1 MSNPMTSLVL
11 DEGMSVELRG
21 QLALCED
28 EVVLTGCGVLPFGSP
43 PHLTWEQTPFV
54 ALATDCAKKA
64 RPLVGQPVFGRATW
78 TGYEI
83 SACELEPGD
92 AWAHAH
98 DIPGPLTKDRTPV
111 SAHVRSVEAGLFSSG
126 AMLRRVRFLDDGRP
140 RVIASAT
147 DVELTTRLLTPI
159 YGDALEVHRSRWS
172 VSEVRGLDDILNG
185 LPEDKVLKIE
195 YRMDGDGTISRK
207 LRVNYV
213 DDDLARSLAPF
224 PPEMLAVYAVVEP
237 EGAPQDRDPW
247 FPARARHLV
256 RSAGTPDVPAREHA
270 RV

>member
-98 DIPGPLTKDRTPV
+98 DIPGR
-111 SAHVRSVEAGLFSSG
+111 
-126 AMLRRVRFLDDGRP
+126 
-140 RVIASAT
+140 
-147 DVELTTRLLTPI
+147 
-159 YGDALEVHRSRWS
+159 
-172 VSEVRGLDDILNG
+172 
-185 LPEDKVLKIE
+185 
-195 YRMDGDGTISRK
+195 
-207 LRVNYV
+207 
-213 DDDLARSLAPF
+213 
-224 PPEMLAVYAVVEP
+224 
-237 EGAPQDRDPW
+237 
-247 FPARARHLV
+247 
-256 RSAGTPDVPAREHA
+256 
-270 RV
+270 

>member
-126 AMLRRVRFLDDGRP
+126 AMLRRVRHGRRRNSKLRCSSHGIIYACGRP
-140 RVIASAT
+140 
-147 DVELTTRLLTPI
+147 
-159 YGDALEVHRSRWS
+159 WS
-172 VSEVRGLDDILNG
+172 M
-185 LPEDKVLKIE
+185 
-195 YRMDGDGTISRK
+195 Y
-207 LRVNYV
+207 
-213 DDDLARSLAPF
+213 
-224 PPEMLAVYAVVEP
+224 
-237 EGAPQDRDPW
+237 
-247 FPARARHLV
+247 PAMQRH
-256 RSAGTPDVPAREHA
+256 S
-270 RV
+270 